1 MVIGTC
7 SFFDPCLHVSS
18 QTLLES
24 ICISYPRP
32 SGKFLV
38 LFDEEKGKSR
48 FLIGRELLILM
59 GIPINRMVD
68 LDKTAEKVLSMNK
81 C

>member
-1 MVIGTC
+1 
-7 SFFDPCLHVSS
+7 
-18 QTLLES
+18 
-24 ICISYPRP
+24 
-32 SGKFLV
+32 V